1 MSNRIQ
7 ARHDPWS
14 AAVEHLRS
22 ADPEMDRLIERVGPC
37 ALRPRRDRF
46 WMLVRAIVGQQ
57 ISTLAAR
64 AIERRLKTLAGPRPT
79 PDRILGLGSDGLRS
93 VGVSGVKAGYMLNL
107 AGAVASGELPLN
119 QVGRWSD
126 ERVTAQLTTVKG
138 IGVWTAEMFLI
149 FALNRPDV
157 LPVTDLGIRV
167 GLRDWHGLPDLPA
180 PRNCHALAEPWRPYR
195 TVACWYLWRGRDGA
209 RAEARPSNGERS

>member
-1 MSNRIQ
+1 
-7 ARHDPWS
+7 
-14 AAVEHLRS
+14 
-22 ADPEMDRLIERVGPC
+22 
-37 ALRPRRDRF
+37 
-46 WMLVRAIVGQQ
+46 MLVRAIVGQQ

-64 AIERRLKTLAGPRPT
+64 AIEQRLKALAGPRLT
-79 PDRILGLGSDGLRS
+79 PERILELGSDGLRS

-107 AGAVASGELPLN
+107 AGAVASGEVPLN
-119 QVGRWSD
+119 RIGRWGD
-126 ERVTAQLTTVKG
+126 AQVTARLTTVKG

-180 PRNCHALAEPWRPYR
+180 PRDCHSLAEPWRPHR

-209 RAEARPSNGERS
+209 RTETRPSNGERP